1 METGEMAQE
10 MSETFCK
17 SFNGKWKKVC
27 AKIWRIRQKYNNII
41 LSSIQRCDIQHN
53 DIRHDSIQHNNIKY
67 NSIQH
72 K

>member
-17 SFNGKWKKVC
+17 SFNGKRKKVC
-27 AKIWRIRQKYNNII
+27 AKIWGIRQKYNNII

-53 DIRHDSIQHNNIKY
+53 DIPQQKARTVCETGILI
-67 NSIQH
+67 
-72 K
+72 